1 MYIYWEIMMIIKLK
15 YLEKRSNLRGS
26 AGAVKDNL
34 VVFHTIETVICTI
47 TAIVATFIC
56 TKWNDRELRQDE
68 INILKKNIILN
79 QKHHRAVL
87 KDKMNKI
94 VHDQYCQLS
103 STILENILITS

>member
-1 MYIYWEIMMIIKLK
+1 MHIHWEIMITIKLK
-15 YLEKRSNLRGS
+15 YLEKKSNLRGS

-56 TKWNDRELRQDE
+56 TKWNNRELRQDE

-79 QKHHRAVL
+79 HKHHRAIL
-87 KDKMNKI
+87 KDIMNKI
-94 VHDQYCQLS
+94 VNDQYCQLS
-103 STILENILITS
+103 STILENILITF